1 MSFGNLLKKGSLRG
15 FATATPAT
23 PATDWRNIPP
33 SVATVATV
41 AVAIAP
47 DNAANDLALDLDRWA
62 WPASTAMTGREIDTF
77 TARLHRFN
85 EKGLTRTDGEA
96 LADKLVRRDREQDD
110 RRVCLECQHFAGH
123 GAESWRCGN
132 WIRAGVATQQR
143 DAALP
148 ANLVNQLQRCNGFYL
163 SVVGDELGCNVFK
176 DLLLPYGHIDKI
188 GGVV

>member
-1 MSFGNLLKKGSLRG
+1 MTWLARLKKQKTTGTHPTEPTKLG
-15 FATATPAT
+15 FVGFVGTSSGHIQKIES
-23 PATDWRNIPP
+23 N
-33 SVATVATV
+33 
-41 AVAIAP
+41 AP
-47 DNAANDLALDLDRWA
+47 AANDPAPDLDRNC
-62 WPASTAMTGREIDTF
+62 WPDSTAMTGREIDTF

-85 EKGLTRTDGEA
+85 DKGLTRTDGEA

-132 WIRAGVATQQR
+132 WQPAGIAFRPR
-143 DAALP
+143 DAQLP
-148 ANLVNQLQRCNGFYL
+148 ADLVVQLQRCDGFYL
-163 SVVGDELGCNVFK
+163 SVVGYELGCNVFK